1 MKLSISFKLGTT
13 LDGVWFIAL
22 LGAVLVSWTIG
33 PHDFYGGGDGKW
45 TQILIQNYLDFAR
58 PFEVNSLNPLQGNF
72 SQLYP
77 LNVWLNPAVVQFS
90 WLPFDVAKT
99 TSMLTFLS
107 VQALAMYA
115 LARQFGLDATWAAI
129 AGQSAAWFFPHF
141 TFISGIFPIYY
152 VNPTVTITISLFILL
167 LILVLRVGQSSPGRQ
182 IVRVGLAA
190 TAVSAFIVYNDPM
203 SMGLVAFSVAP
214 CFAVAIL
221 RGSSLRGT
229 RAHLAILCFPI
240 PVLLIVGFVTYVL
253 ALDYYTYRY
262 VFSSEFPRAQLP
274 TLASMVFHMKAGII
288 TMTILVVGLGA
299 GTVLARGKLMTA
311 VLIGLIATLVSTV
324 AAMIYL
330 FSDFH
335 WWLPLPI
342 YIQFYSLSLVIVGTV
357 AGYSSLWRW
366 LTNRMD
372 LKSCSWSPLGRTIAI
387 LVMPAALMYSA
398 SMLPT
403 ISEPFVDQPLISD
416 LFEKDLAISA
426 GSQWRGSV
434 YTVFRNYRQQ
444 LTYYSL
450 WNKRIPTHNEN
461 SQTSTPLWYY
471 MTFKIMH
478 SRDPA
483 APAEPTLSIPPG
495 RWDLRLS
502 AALGIRYIMLPGA
515 GHDVRNFGADDPG
528 EAVADRYLRAYGITS
543 KIPLKRAA
551 FAPGQGYGDF
561 EWFIYELPN
570 PNLGQYSPT
579 IVQLAHDAASYGRA
593 FAQPGFDWRRNVVLE
608 RDPGALVPAAD
619 AKLFVE
625 RSYLRVEA
633 RSRPGR
639 SLILLPLQYSN
650 CLKVSGTGEPQ
661 LVRANLF
668 FAGMFFS
675 GDSHARIDFDFGVA
689 TSRCRWRDIADM
701 ERLRIPET
709 AEHPSSELHPFALR
723 RWSDI
728 PERLRQLAE
737 LYQALR

>member
-1 MKLSISFKLGTT
+1 MLEGA
-13 LDGVWFIAL
+13 WFVALVGAAL
-22 LGAVLVSWTIG
+22 LSWTFG

-45 TQILIQNYLDFAR
+45 TQILIKNYLNFAR
-58 PFEVNSLNPLQGNF
+58 PFEVNSLNPFQGNF

-90 WLPFDVAKT
+90 WMPFDVAKT
-99 TSMLTFLS
+99 TSMLTFLLL
-107 VQALAMYA
+107 QALAMYA
-115 LARQFGLDATWAAI
+115 LARQFGLSPTWAAI

-141 TFISGIFPIYY
+141 TFVSGIFSIYY
-152 VNPTVTITISLFILL
+152 LNPTVTITISLFILL
-167 LILVLRVGQSSPGRQ
+167 MILVLRVGPSSPGRE
-182 IVRVGLAA
+182 IIRVGLAA
-190 TAVSAFIVYNDPM
+190 TAVSAFIIYNDPM

-214 CFAVAIL
+214 CFVVAIL
-221 RGSSLRGT
+221 RGSGLRGIT
-229 RAHLAILCFPI
+229 KRLAILCFPI
-240 PVLLIVGFVTYVL
+240 PILLILGFVPYVM

-262 VFSSEFPRAQLP
+262 VFSSEFPRAQIP
-274 TLASMVFHMKAGII
+274 TFASMVFHMKAAGM
-288 TMTILVVGLGA
+288 TLTILVVGLGV
-299 GTVLARGKLMTA
+299 GTVFARGKLMTA
-311 VLIGLIATLVSTV
+311 VLIGLIATFVSTA

-342 YIQFYSLSLVIVGTV
+342 YIQFYSLSLVVVGAV
-357 AGYSSLWRW
+357 AGYSSLWHW
-366 LTNRMD
+366 LTHRMD
-372 LKSCSWSPLGRTIAI
+372 LKSRNWFPLGKIIAV
-387 LVMPAALMYSA
+387 LVLPAGLMYSA
-398 SMLPT
+398 GMLST
-403 ISEPFVDQPLISD
+403 ISEPFVDEPLISD
-416 LFEKDLAISA
+416 LFEKDIALSV

-434 YTVFRNYRQQ
+434 YTVFRNYREQ

-483 APAEPTLSIPPG
+483 VLAQPTLSIPPG
-495 RWDLRLS
+495 QWNVQLS

-515 GHDVRNFGADDPG
+515 GRDAHDPG
-528 EAVADRYLRAYGITS
+528 EAIADRYLAAYGITS
-543 KIPLKRAA
+543 KIRLKRAA
-551 FAPGQGYGDF
+551 FVPGQGYSDF
-561 EWFIYELPN
+561 AWFIYELPN

-579 IVQLAHDAASYGRA
+579 VVQLAEDAASYNGA
-593 FAQPGFDWRRNVVLE
+593 FAQPEFDWRRNVVLE

-625 RSYLRVEA
+625 RGYLRVEA
-633 RSRPGR
+633 TSQPGR
-639 SLILLPLQYSN
+639 SLILLPVQYSN
-650 CLKVSGTGEPQ
+650 CLKISGTGEPQ

-675 GDSHARIDFDFGVA
+675 GESHARIDFDFGFT
-689 TSRCRWRDIADM
+689 TSRCRWLDIADM
-701 ERLRIPET
+701 QRLRIPET

-723 RWSDI
+723 QWSDI

-737 LYQALR
+737 LYHALR